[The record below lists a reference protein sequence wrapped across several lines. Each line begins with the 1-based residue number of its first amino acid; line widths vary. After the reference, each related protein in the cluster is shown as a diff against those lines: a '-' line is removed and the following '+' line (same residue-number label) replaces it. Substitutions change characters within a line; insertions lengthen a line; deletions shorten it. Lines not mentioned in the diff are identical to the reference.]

1 MTWANFVYEFNQ
13 KFRNF
18 AVLSVKQ
25 TEFLDFQQ
33 DNETATETMRKFAKL
48 AKLCSYVVS
57 KGRKAS
63 KADTGNTPTRY
74 PACNGKWEEISHN
87 DIDCFERV
95 YRADQYFNQ
104 LKEKRQLICDDKQR
118 QRELSGNWRNGN

>member
-1 MTWANFVYEFNQ
+1 
-13 KFRNF
+13 
-18 AVLSVKQ
+18 
-25 TEFLDFQQ
+25 
-33 DNETATETMRKFAKL
+33 MRKFAQL

-63 KADTGNTPTRY
+63 KADTCDTPNRY
-74 PACNGKWEEISHN
+74 SSCNGKWEEISHN

-104 LKEKRQLICDDKQR
+104 FKEKRQLMCDDEQR